1 MKLVLQGLTRSICMI
16 YLDDIL
22 IFSRTFTEHISH
34 LTQVF
39 HRLHMANLRLKPRKC
54 RFGQSTVSY
63 LRHVV
68 SEKGIAV
75 DPKKVEAV
83 QNFPCPENLKTLK
96 SFLGLASYYRRFV
109 PNFFKVAGPL
119 HSLTKKN
126 SIMDFHLSGSV

>member
-1 MKLVLQGLTRSICMI
+1 MELVLQGLTRSICMI

-39 HRLHMANLRLKPRKC
+39 HRLHMANSRLKPRKC
-54 RFGQSTVSY
+54 RFGQSTVNY

-75 DPKKVEAV
+75 DPTLLKMGSRSD
-83 QNFPCPENLKTLK
+83 NLCVNVATKYT
-96 SFLGLASYYRRFV
+96 SYICIHGAT
-109 PNFFKVAGPL
+109 VANL
-119 HSLTKKN
+119 CC
-126 SIMDFHLSGSV
+126 